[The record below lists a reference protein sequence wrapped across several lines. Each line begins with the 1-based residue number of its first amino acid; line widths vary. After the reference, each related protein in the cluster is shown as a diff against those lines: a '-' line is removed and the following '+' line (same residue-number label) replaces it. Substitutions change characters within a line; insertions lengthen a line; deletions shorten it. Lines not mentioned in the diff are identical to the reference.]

1 VQLFGKLPIERLL
14 ASREVLLAFCVSV
27 YPEMRRAAWP
37 IIGRLV
43 LQDAAFGKHMIARIV
58 SIIQS
63 QETFEGLH
71 QDLFLLI
78 EQELAAFLS
87 EIDQETSLQLLYSRR
102 AVNQQ
107 LGNLLL
113 QKVMSNDQLSI
124 RQVVRMTGHEM
135 LEVRQRAWQFY
146 ESSLDRLKADPAEAV
161 RILDANWEDSRQ
173 FAFAF
178 FLKNFSDEDWTPTLL
193 VSICDSTREDVHQF
207 GRQLITRFFREE
219 DGMDYLLKLSQHP
232 SQDLQ
237 LFATN
242 YLQQFATGN
251 PENIKALE
259 PYFRTVLSQV
269 NRSGVAK
276 ARVCAFLNQEAIQNE
291 EIAGLVARLMAR
303 QSATM
308 AIADKAV
315 AIRLLRDIRK
325 AYPHLDV
332 PLTLKP
338 VAAYVKS

>member
-1 VQLFGKLPIERLL
+1 
-14 ASREVLLAFCVSV
+14 
-27 YPEMRRAAWP
+27 
-37 IIGRLV
+37 
-43 LQDAAFGKHMIARIV
+43 
-58 SIIQS
+58 
-63 QETFEGLH
+63 
-71 QDLFLLI
+71 
-78 EQELAAFLS
+78 
-87 EIDQETSLQLLYSRR
+87 LQLLYSRR
-102 AVNQQ
+102 AVSQQ

-113 QKVMSNDQLSI
+113 QKVMGDDQLSI
-124 RQVVRMTGHEM
+124 RQVVRMAGHEM
-135 LEVRQRAWQFY
+135 LAVRQRAWQFY
-146 ESSLDRLKADPAEAV
+146 ESNPDRLKADPAEAV

-178 FLKNFSDEDWTPTLL
+178 FLKNFGEDDWTPALL
-193 VSICDSTREDVHQF
+193 VSICDSTREDVRQF
-207 GRQLITRFFREE
+207 GRQLIMRFFREE
-219 DGMDYLLKLSQHP
+219 DGTDYLLKLSQHP

-242 YLQQFATGN
+242 YLQQFAAGK
-251 PENIKALE
+251 PEHIKALE

-276 ARVCAFLNQEAIQNE
+276 ARVCALLNQEAIQNE
-291 EIAGLVARLMAR
+291 EIAALVAQLMAR

-315 AIRLLRDIRK
+315 AIRLLRDLRK
-325 AYPHLDV
+325 AYPHLEM